1 MIASRF
7 YAAAMRAALPFI
19 YMAASAAAVFLS
31 TDFTSAGNVSSCA
44 AVPSFPVSGSQ
55 SGISPVAIKA
65 NVMDV
70 HVPTVLGQ
78 EYNVVAEICLECP
91 AGMDPDNASGAGY
104 VSLGEDGYVLDRVEV
119 KLEGIPMKAVRDLRL
134 MYTGTM
140 SAVLSRTTSYAMKTL
155 VAQSGSAQM
164 LYADPHYAIEQSCI
178 RPVSSSSAGPAEFFL
193 PSGQKLTIGRNWF
206 YVSISIDPRRIPD
219 LSMVYTIEVTGVSV
233 NGSPVEFLYNGKPH
247 CDVGDRSAERRL
259 AQALRNHGDDGVF
272 AYRIPGLV
280 TTPEGSLIAVYDIRH
295 RTSLDL
301 QEDIDIGMSRS
312 TDGGRSWEKMKTI
325 MDMGRWGGLPD
336 AQNGIGDPCVL
347 IDEATGEI
355 FVVAVWTYGLGN
367 DRAWDQVGDGFS
379 PETTAQLMLTSSR
392 DDGRTW
398 SAPRNITTQVKAP
411 EWRFTLQGPG
421 RGICMADGTLVFPMQ
436 FVGPDRVPSAGI
448 MYSTDHGQ
456 TWHCHGGAWTN
467 TTESQVAEVEPGVLM
482 LNMRN
487 NLRTGRIVCTTTDLG
502 RTWIQ
507 HPSSLTLREP
517 VCMAGLLHVPAEQN
531 VIGKDILL
539 FSNPDTTSGRNHLT
553 IKASLDSG
561 MTWLPENSLLLDE
574 EEGWGYSCMTMIDEE
589 TVGILYE
596 GSVSQIVFQAVKL
609 EDIVQILD

>member
-1 MIASRF
+1 
-7 YAAAMRAALPFI
+7 MRAALPFI